1 MANYNGK
8 TNNELKEE
16 LSSKTLEL
24 MLFREMVVNQ
34 EFIGRLSDVVDFRWF
49 RTPHIR
55 LMAEFAIG
63 YFRKYGGLVSK
74 DLIESVIQRRNENQ
88 VIEAN
93 KIDLNAALYDFNKA
107 KELDLGSMDKSVQM
121 SKIQEYVKQEAM
133 RNALLDSA
141 SSLESK
147 DTDGLIDKTLKKFDD
162 IQKILFEEL
171 DFGVEMSAEEVDKSM
186 QDHMD
191 FLTNPSARIPTLWN
205 CLDDVT
211 HGGFYKDGKFLGV
224 FMAQAGLGKSNIL
237 ANLGY
242 NFLKQ
247 NLKVSVISMEMSQNV
262 YLRRFDSLI
271 SKIDID
277 ELGLS
282 SMIGQLKD
290 KVERFYKQDH
300 PGARLNIKEFPPNSK
315 SAKNLGQYVEELVSA
330 KGWKP
335 DVLIV
340 DYLNLLKPNAGS
352 SRGESTMYE
361 DGKTVSEELRKLSYD
376 LAIPIITAVQCNSSG
391 FNTADIGMQ
400 NIAESRGIA
409 HTADFIAGL
418 YQTEDEQMDGVFH
431 MKILKSRLGENKNLK
446 FEFDKHTMEFRDI
459 NDVVDIDMAKETVI
473 NSTTSTI
480 SEQNKRNSI
489 RPDKCKVDDIEM
501 DLFGSDLGMP

>member
-8 TNNELKEE
+8 TQSAFKEE

-24 MLFREMVVNQ
+24 MLFREMLVNQ
-34 EFIGRLSDVVDFRWF
+34 EFLGRLSDVVDFRWF

-55 LMAEFAIG
+55 LMAEFAVG
-63 YFRKYGGLVSK
+63 YFRKYGGLVSR
-74 DLIESVIQRRNENQ
+74 DMMESVIQRRNENQ

-93 KIDLNAALYDFNKA
+93 KIDINTALYDFNKA
-107 KELDLGSMDKSVQM
+107 KELDLGSMDKATQI

-141 SSLESK
+141 ENLEKK
-147 DTDGLIDKTLKKFDD
+147 DTDGVVENTLKKFDD
-162 IQKILFEEL
+162 IQRILFEEM
-171 DFGVEMSAEEVDKSM
+171 DFGVEMSADEVEDSMEEHIDY
-186 QDHMD
+186 
-191 FLTNPSARIPTLWN
+191 LTNPAARIASGWN
-205 CLDDVT
+205 CLDEIT
-211 HGGFYKDGKFLGV
+211 HGGFFKDGKFLGV

-242 NFLKQ
+242 NFLRQ
-247 NLKVSVISMEMSQNV
+247 NLKVAVISMEMSQNV

-277 ELGLS
+277 SLGLS
-282 SMIGQLKD
+282 SMVGQLKE
-290 KVERFYKQDH
+290 KITKFYKFDY
-300 PGARLNIKEFPPNSK
+300 PGARLNVKEFAPNSK
-315 SAKNLGQYVEELVSA
+315 SSKNIEQYVEELVVA

-335 DVLIV
+335 DVLII
-340 DYLNLLKPNAGS
+340 DYLNLLKPNASS
-352 SRGESTMYE
+352 SRADTTMYE
-361 DGKTVSEELRKLSYD
+361 DGKVVSEELRAMSYH
-376 LAIPIITAVQCNSSG
+376 LQIPVLTAVQCNSSG

-431 MKILKSRLGENKNLK
+431 MKILKSRLGDKANLK
-446 FEFDKHTMEFRDI
+446 FEFDKHTMEFKDI
-459 NDVVDIDMAKETVI
+459 NDVIDSDSAKETVA
-473 NSTTSTI
+473 NSTGSNLVKKQIGLTRC
-480 SEQNKRNSI
+480 Q
-489 RPDKCKVDDIEM
+489 VDDE
-501 DLFGSDLGMP
+501 DLFKNDLGMP

>member
-8 TNNELKEE
+8 TQSAFKEE

-24 MLFREMVVNQ
+24 MLFREMLVNQ

-55 LMAEFAIG
+55 LMAEFAVG
-63 YFRKYGGLVSK
+63 YFRKYGGLVSR
-74 DLIESVIQRRNENQ
+74 DLMESVIQRRNENQ

-93 KIDLNAALYDFNKA
+93 KIDINTALYDFNKA
-107 KELDLGSMDKSVQM
+107 KELDLGSMDKATQI

-141 SSLESK
+141 ENLEKK
-147 DTDGLIDKTLKKFDD
+147 DTDGVVENTLKKFDD
-162 IQKILFEEL
+162 IQKILFEEM
-171 DFGVEMSAEEVDKSM
+171 DFGVEMSAEEVEDSM
-186 QDHMD
+186 EEHIDY
-191 FLTNPSARIPTLWN
+191 LTNPAARIATMWN
-205 CLDDVT
+205 CLDEIT
-211 HGGFYKDGKFLGV
+211 HGGFFKDGKFLGV

-242 NFLKQ
+242 NFLRQ
-247 NLKVSVISMEMSQNV
+247 NLKVAVISMEMSQNV

-277 ELGLS
+277 SLGLS
-282 SMIGQLKD
+282 SMVGQLKE
-290 KVERFYKQDH
+290 KVTKFFKTDY
-300 PGARLNIKEFPPNSK
+300 PGAKLNVKEFAPNSK
-315 SAKNLGQYVEELVSA
+315 SSKNIEQYVEELVVT

-335 DVLIV
+335 DVLII
-340 DYLNLLKPNAGS
+340 DYLNLLKPNASS
-352 SRGESTMYE
+352 SRADTTMYE
-361 DGKTVSEELRKLSYD
+361 DGKVVSEELRAMSYH
-376 LAIPIITAVQCNSSG
+376 LQIPVLTAVQCNSSG

-418 YQTEDEQMDGVFH
+418 YQTEDEQMEGVFH
-431 MKILKSRLGENKNLK
+431 MKILKSRLGDKGNLR

-459 NDVVDIDMAKETVI
+459 NDVVDTDAAKETVV
-473 NSTTSTI
+473 NST
-480 SEQNKRNSI
+480 NSKLANNPPRI
-489 RPDKCKVDDIEM
+489 QKCQVDDADK
-501 DLFGSDLGMP
+501 DLFKNDLGCP

>member
-8 TNNELKEE
+8 TQSAFKEE

-24 MLFREMVVNQ
+24 MLFREMLVNQ
-34 EFIGRLSDVVDFRWF
+34 EFLGRLSDVVDFRWF

-55 LMAEFAIG
+55 LMAEFAVG
-63 YFRKYGGLVSK
+63 YFRKYGGLVSR
-74 DLIESVIQRRNENQ
+74 DMMESVIQRRNENQ

-93 KIDLNAALYDFNKA
+93 KIDINTALYDFNKA
-107 KELDLGSMDKSVQM
+107 KELDLGSMDKATQI

-141 SSLESK
+141 ENLEKK
-147 DTDGLIDKTLKKFDD
+147 DTDGVVENTLKKFDD
-162 IQKILFEEL
+162 IQKILFEEM
-171 DFGVEMSAEEVDKSM
+171 DFGVEMSADEVEDSMEEHIDY
-186 QDHMD
+186 
-191 FLTNPSARIPTLWN
+191 LTNPAARIASGWN
-205 CLDDVT
+205 CLDEIT
-211 HGGFYKDGKFLGV
+211 HGGFFKDGKFLGV

-242 NFLKQ
+242 NFLRQ
-247 NLKVSVISMEMSQNV
+247 NLKVAVISMEMSQNV

-277 ELGLS
+277 SLGLS
-282 SMIGQLKD
+282 SMVGQLKE
-290 KVERFYKQDH
+290 KITKFYKFDY
-300 PGARLNIKEFPPNSK
+300 PGARLNVKEFAPNSK
-315 SAKNLGQYVEELVSA
+315 SSKNIEQYVEELVVA

-335 DVLIV
+335 DVLII
-340 DYLNLLKPNAGS
+340 DYLNLLKPNASS
-352 SRGESTMYE
+352 SRADTTMYE
-361 DGKTVSEELRKLSYD
+361 DGKVVSEELRAMSYH
-376 LAIPIITAVQCNSSG
+376 LQIPVLTAVQCNSSG

-431 MKILKSRLGENKNLK
+431 MKILKSRLGDKANLK
-446 FEFDKHTMEFRDI
+446 FEFDKHTMEFKDI
-459 NDVVDIDMAKETVI
+459 NDVMDSDAAKETVA
-473 NSTTSTI
+473 NSTGSNLVKKQIGLTRC
-480 SEQNKRNSI
+480 Q
-489 RPDKCKVDDIEM
+489 VDDE
-501 DLFGSDLGMP
+501 DLFKNDLGMP

>member
-1 MANYNGK
+1 MATGEK
-8 TNNELKEE
+8 GTFKEE
-16 LSSKTLEL
+16 LSSRTLEL
-24 MLFREMVVNQ
+24 MLFREMLVNAD
-34 EFIGRLSDVVDFRWF
+34 FLGRLAEVVDYRWF

-55 LMAEFAIG
+55 VMAQFAVA
-63 YFRKYGGLVSK
+63 YFKKYNGQVSR
-74 DLIESVIQRRNENQ
+74 DLIESMIQRRNENQ

-93 KIDLNAALYDFNKA
+93 KIDLTTALNDYNKA
-107 KELDLGSMDKSVQM
+107 RELDLGSMEKEVQIA
-121 SKIQEYVKQEAM
+121 KIQEYVKQEAM

-141 SSLESK
+141 NSLESR
-147 DTDGLIDKTLKKFDD
+147 DTDNLIENTLKKFDD
-162 IQKILFEEL
+162 IQRILFEEL
-171 DFGVEMSAEEVDKSM
+171 DFGVEMSKDEVDASM
-186 QDHMD
+186 VEHID
-191 FLTNPSARIPTLWN
+191 FLTNPAARIPTGWK
-205 CLDDVT
+205 CLDEVT
-211 HGGFYKDGKFLGV
+211 HGGFFRDGKFLGV

-247 NLKVSVISMEMSQNV
+247 NLKVAVISMEMSQNV

-282 SMIGQLKD
+282 SMVGQLKD
-290 KVERFYKQDH
+290 KIEAFYKYQY
-300 PGARLNIKEFPPNSK
+300 PGARLNIKEYPPNSK
-315 SAKNLGQYVEELVSA
+315 SAKNLEKYVEELVVA

-340 DYLNLLKPNAGS
+340 DYLNLLKPNGGS
-352 SRGESTMYE
+352 SKGDASLYE
-361 DGKTVSEELRKLSYD
+361 DGKIVSEQLRKLSYD
-376 LAIPIITAVQCNSSG
+376 LSIPVLTAVQCNSSG

-418 YQTEDEQMDGVFH
+418 YQTEEENMDGVFH
-431 MKILKSRLGENKNLK
+431 MKILKSRLGESKNLR

-459 NDVVDIDMAKETVI
+459 NDMEPPPEDAKKIVAQSTGSELAKRKPGPPKCQVDGID
-473 NSTTSTI
+473 
-480 SEQNKRNSI
+480 
-489 RPDKCKVDDIEM
+489 D
-501 DLFGSDLGMP
+501 DLFKKDVGMF

>member
-1 MANYNGK
+1 MANNT
-8 TNNELKEE
+8 TNNKSPMFKEE
-16 LSSKTLEL
+16 LSEKTLEL
-24 MLFREMVVNQ
+24 MLFREMIVNSD
-34 EFIGRLSDVVDFRWF
+34 FIGRISEVVDFRWF
-49 RTPHIR
+49 RTPHIQF
-55 LMAEFAIG
+55 MARFAVN
-63 YFRKYGGLVSK
+63 YFKKYGILATR
-74 DLIESVIQRRNENQ
+74 DIMESVIQKVNENQ

-93 KIDLNAALYDFNKA
+93 KIDINAAMFDFNKA
-107 KELDLGSMDKSVQM
+107 TTLNLGEMSDKDRLA
-121 SKIQEYVKQEAM
+121 KIQEYVKQEAM

-141 SSLESK
+141 TDLERK
-147 DTDGLIDKTLKKFDD
+147 NTDGLVESTLRKFDD
-162 IQKILFEEL
+162 IQKLVFEEL
-171 DFGVEMSAEEVDKSM
+171 DFGVEMSSDEVDASLA
-186 QDHMD
+186 DHID

-211 HGGFYKDGKFLGV
+211 HGGFFKDGKFLGV

-247 NLKVSVISMEMSQNV
+247 NLKVAVISMEMSQNV

-277 ELGLS
+277 DLGLS
-282 SMIGQLKD
+282 SMVGQLKD
-290 KVERFYKQDH
+290 KVEKFYKQDY

-315 SAKNLGQYVEELVSA
+315 SAKNLGQYVEKLVVA

-340 DYLNLLKPNAGS
+340 DYLNLLKPNVGA
-352 SRGESTMYE
+352 SRGETTMYE

-376 LAIPIITAVQCNSSG
+376 LSIPIITAVQCNSSG

-418 YQTEDEQMDGVFH
+418 YQTEDEQMEGVFH
-431 MKILKSRLGENKNLK
+431 MKILKSRLGESKNLK
-446 FEFDKHTMEFRDI
+446 FEFNKHTMEFTDI
-459 NDVVDIDMAKETVI
+459 NDVDDGSETVKESVEPHKQQ
-473 NSTTSTI
+473 STNPLTPVRC
-480 SEQNKRNSI
+480 E
-489 RPDKCKVDDIEM
+489 VDDK
-501 DLFGSDLGMP
+501 DLFMGDLGMP